1 MTSMAWGSL
10 RGATDPCLSMLW
22 SWVCLVLQLTCGFI
36 RVHSRGAYRFDL
48 VWNHPSDLIVG
59 NPSSQRTPET
69 DSENSFHKASLR
81 TILVWRSQEL
91 QDLECSGDG
100 RIGGRV
106 LSKMR
111 PAHAIFAL
119 LDSIDLNRFWIS
131 TSGIFDNRVM
141 VPSSFLYNWN
151 CDTVLSALSLF
162 VILFIVILFLPQ

>member
-1 MTSMAWGSL
+1 M
-10 RGATDPCLSMLW
+10 
-22 SWVCLVLQLTCGFI
+22 
-36 RVHSRGAYRFDL
+36 
-48 VWNHPSDLIVG
+48 WNHPSDLIVG

-119 LDSIDLNRFWIS
+119 LDSIDLNRF
-131 TSGIFDNRVM
+131 
-141 VPSSFLYNWN
+141 
-151 CDTVLSALSLF
+151 
-162 VILFIVILFLPQ
+162 